1 MICLIRKAVLTVGR
15 LKNLIPV
22 FLIVAAVLSVNVS
35 AAVTDT
41 YIYDKNGDTEPAPE
55 PASAVQSIRGGDLG
69 IGAFSEPQD
78 LCFSNSGVLYIADT
92 GNNRIVVI
100 KNVGMS
106 SQCTEIIDSFL
117 NGGTTDTFNSP
128 AGVFA
133 DSDGN
138 LFISDTENARIVK
151 LSESGELLQIICA
164 PEDKALQSDFAFKPT
179 KLAVDKY
186 RQLYV
191 ISSGYNAGLM
201 EFEPGGTYTQSMGAP
216 QVTKSILDQLWQRFQ
231 TKAQRE
237 RTQSYVPTEY
247 SNVTI
252 DEDGFLF
259 VTTSAYDDSAGDSAP
274 KPLRKL
280 NAKGLDVLNRV
291 GDPVGDEIKNGETYK
306 GYSVFSDVCML
317 GYGDFALLDH
327 NRGRV
332 FAYNSVGELL
342 YEFGGPGDV
351 SGAIR
356 NGTAIGFYNDRFYI
370 LDTAKTQVTVF
381 ELTEYGKLFGGVAK
395 ARQEIDFETE
405 KSLWD
410 QILSRN
416 ANCTLAMRG
425 LGNAAYKAKDMKLAM
440 KYYKLAGDRDDYSK
454 AYAFVR
460 RNRIENNVWII
471 VPCIA
476 VIAAVS
482 VVCVRSKKRVSAFVS
497 RRPTL
502 RAVMYAGH
510 CCTHPMDGFWDLKR
524 EKRGTV
530 LSATILLLICMAVN
544 AISSLGTG
552 FIFNKTEL
560 ESYSI
565 FSVLYIALAVALW
578 TICLWCVTTLMNG
591 EGTFKD
597 IYIATCYATLPYS
610 IINVIAVLLSRVLLS
625 VEGDFYYVLVSFSM
639 IWLAFLLVCSVKQVH
654 DFFAGKTVAAIL
666 IVIIVILLIIF
677 ISMLVLALSQQ
688 FFDFIGD
695 LISEIALTV

>member
-1 MICLIRKAVLTVGR
+1 MRKAVLTLGR
-15 LKNLIPV
+15 LKKLIPI
-22 FLIVAAVLSVNVS
+22 IVIALAAAVLPVSVS
-35 AAVTDT
+35 AAVADT
-41 YIYDKNGDTEPAPE
+41 YIYDKNDEALPAPA
-55 PASAVQSIRGGDLG
+55 PAQAAGAIKGEELG

-78 LCFSNSGVLYIADT
+78 ICFSESGTLYIADS

-100 KNVGMS
+100 KGVGTAVQS
-106 SQCTEIIDSFL
+106 VGVIDGFSNGGKTDSF
-117 NGGTTDTFNSP
+117 NNPS
-128 AGVFA
+128 GVFV
-133 DSDGN
+133 DNDGN
-138 LFISDTENARIVK
+138 LFIADTDNARIVK
-151 LSESGELLQIICA
+151 LSDTGKLLQIIGA

-201 EFEPGGTYTQSMGAP
+201 EFEPSGAYTQSMGAP
-216 QVTKSILDQLWQRFQ
+216 QVSKSIIDQIWQRFQ

-247 SNVTI
+247 SNVAI
-252 DEDGFLF
+252 DSEGFLF
-259 VTTSAYDDSAGDSAP
+259 VTTAAYDDSAGDSAP

-280 NAKGLDVLNRV
+280 NAKGSDVLNRV
-291 GDPVGDEIKNGETYK
+291 GDPTGDEVTDGETYK

-342 YEFGGPGDV
+342 YEFAGPGDT
-351 SGAIR
+351 SGTVR
-356 NGTAIGFYNDRFYI
+356 NGTALGFYNDSFYI
-370 LDTAKTQVTVF
+370 CDTGKSQITVF

-405 KSLWD
+405 RSLWNE
-410 QILSRN
+410 ILSLN
-416 ANCTLAMRG
+416 SNCTLAMRG

-440 KYYKLAGDRDDYSK
+440 KYYKLSGDKEDYSK
-454 AYAFVR
+454 AFSFVR
-460 RNRIENNVWII
+460 RNRIENNVW
-471 VPCIA
+471 
-476 VIAAVS
+476 VIAAVLAGS
-482 VVCVRSKKRVSAFVS
+482 AAVIILLAKTKKRIAAFADS
-497 RRPTL
+497 RPTL

-530 LSATILLLICMAVN
+530 LSATILLGVCMAVN
-544 AISSLGTG
+544 AVSSLCTG
-552 FIFNKTEL
+552 FIFNSTDL
-560 ESYSI
+560 EEYSI
-565 FSVLYIALAVALW
+565 LSVLYIVLAVALW
-578 TICLWCVTTLMNG
+578 CICLWCVTTLMNG

-597 IYIATCYATLPYS
+597 IYIATCYATVPYS
-610 IINVIAVLLSRVLLS
+610 IINVIAVILSRALLSA
-625 VEGDFYYVLVSFSM
+625 EGDFYYVLVSFAM
-639 IWLAFLLVCSVKQVH
+639 IWTAFLLISSVKQVH
-654 DFFAGKTVAAIL
+654 DFSVGKTAAAIVIVL
-666 IVIIVILLIIF
+666 IVIMLILF

-688 FFDFIGD
+688 FFDFIKD
-695 LISEIALTV
+695 LASEIALTL